1 MLDGERQAV
10 MNGRKNGKQ
19 PVKVPFQWDNKVG
32 MAAIGSLSILI
43 AGGVAW
49 GSIRTQTDALLNAV
63 ANIKRESSS
72 RDAHMQSQETR
83 LSKVETSVQFIVPAI
98 QRIEAKL
105 DNKR

>member
-1 MLDGERQAV
+1 MSNG
-10 MNGRKNGKQ
+10 NGRGRNGRQ

-49 GSIRTQTDALLNAV
+49 GTIRSQMDSVITAV
-63 ANIKRESSS
+63 SNISHESAR
-72 RDAHMQSQETR
+72 RDAHMQSQEGR

-105 DNKR
+105 DARP